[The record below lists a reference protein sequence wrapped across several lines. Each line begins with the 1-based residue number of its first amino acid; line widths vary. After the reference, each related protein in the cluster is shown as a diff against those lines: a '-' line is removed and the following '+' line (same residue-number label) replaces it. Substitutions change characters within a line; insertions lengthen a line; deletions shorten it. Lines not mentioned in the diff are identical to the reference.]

1 MAHRK
6 YQIEIQKGL
15 MNMTRE
21 AKLAILEGRLAK
33 LEGSHKNIKS
43 AGVVTKLRRQ
53 VRNLKN
59 SIC

>member
-1 MAHRK
+1 
-6 YQIEIQKGL
+6 
-15 MNMTRE
+15 MTKE
-21 AKLAILEGRLAK
+21 AKLVILEGRLAK

-59 SIC
+59 SIY